1 MQEEIA
7 HEYTKT
13 KNIITNIFLGSYLLY
28 ALCLPNKQH
37 LITNYLAEK
46 SPQQILEEQL
56 IDDTHD
62 AFLVNTGGE
71 LGILLVTAELDEKT
85 PTEVFYATVQFTVW
99 NPNYMDEPLQI
110 LIADTNIFLDWSV
123 IDANFDGY
131 MDFSCTYLRGIQPYY
146 DHLWIWNEKHKK
158 FESVPE
164 YDEIS
169 TPSLDEETK
178 TIYGFNR
185 SSIAGDGITTFHRWE
200 DGKLVCVRQI
210 ESYVSWKTTTIFV
223 KDRIDGELQQI
234 YYKEFPWSDEEPE
247 KQGWRQAAHIWSD
260 LNYHGESTEEN

>member
-1 MQEEIA
+1 M
-7 HEYTKT
+7 
-13 KNIITNIFLGSYLLY
+13 NIPKLKILLQIFFLALICCMLCACQTNNTLLQTTQ
-28 ALCLPNKQH
+28 LK
-37 LITNYLAEK
+37 K

-185 SSIAGDGITTFHRWE
+185 SSVAGDGITTFHRWE

-247 KQGWRQAAHIWSD
+247 KQGWRQAVHIWSD

>member
-1 MQEEIA
+1 MLCACQ
-7 HEYTKT
+7 
-13 KNIITNIFLGSYLLY
+13 TNNTLLQTTQ
-28 ALCLPNKQH
+28 LK
-37 LITNYLAEK
+37 K

-131 MDFSCTYLRGIQPYY
+131 MDFTCTYLRGNQPHYE
-146 DHLWIWNEKHKK
+146 HLWIWNEEHGL
-158 FESVPE
+158 FEEVPE
-164 YDEIS
+164 YDKIS
-169 TPSLDEETK
+169 MPTLDEETEI
-178 TIYGFNR
+178 IYGFNR
-185 SSIAGDGITTFHRWE
+185 NSAGGTGEHTFHQWIE
-200 DGKLVCVRQI
+200 GNLLCVRKI
-210 ESYVSWKTTTIFV
+210 EIYPIDQSGTVRMSIQDCTDNELVEIYHEDFHPQSY
-223 KDRIDGELQQI
+223 
-234 YYKEFPWSDEEPE
+234 
-247 KQGWRQAAHIWSD
+247 GWQDAQMVWHNLD
-260 LNYHGESTEEN
+260 YHGEGE